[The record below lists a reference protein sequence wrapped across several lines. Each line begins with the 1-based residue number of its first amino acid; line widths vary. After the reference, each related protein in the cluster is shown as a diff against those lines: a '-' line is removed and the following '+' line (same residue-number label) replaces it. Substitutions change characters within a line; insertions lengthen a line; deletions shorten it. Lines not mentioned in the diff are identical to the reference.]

1 MRGEHIL
8 LRDYAFISASQ
19 YNRSCFMSQMS
30 SIFHSSPYYKVIT
43 ALDYH
48 QCLCLL
54 CSDFPRTLVAEAGKI
69 LTPHPNYPS
78 TRTDSFP
85 STLSQEPVLFNKYE
99 IEDLRLSVQLFFCFN
114 EFMEK
119 VKEIFMEL
127 SCGDYENGQVTIS
140 LLCSSLENLY
150 KRKVLNAFVNIELVY
165 EAILLKAQK
174 KMKMNPDEFYLLDDV
189 QGFMTGAGTISY
201 LEFAFVRDR

>member
-1 MRGEHIL
+1 
-8 LRDYAFISASQ
+8 
-19 YNRSCFMSQMS
+19 
-30 SIFHSSPYYKVIT
+30 
-43 ALDYH
+43 
-48 QCLCLL
+48 
-54 CSDFPRTLVAEAGKI
+54 
-69 LTPHPNYPS
+69 
-78 TRTDSFP
+78 
-85 STLSQEPVLFNKYE
+85 
-99 IEDLRLSVQLFFCFN
+99 
-114 EFMEK
+114 MEK